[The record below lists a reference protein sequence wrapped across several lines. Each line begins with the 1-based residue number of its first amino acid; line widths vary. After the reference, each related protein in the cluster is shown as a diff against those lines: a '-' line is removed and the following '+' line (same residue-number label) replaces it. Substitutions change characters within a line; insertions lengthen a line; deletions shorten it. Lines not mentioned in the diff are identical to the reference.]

1 MVKEASTL
9 VLVTEQGPMFA
20 CLLGIQ
26 RKALPVNAIYY
37 H

>member
-1 MVKEASTL
+1 MFKETSTL
-9 VLVTEQGPMFA
+9 VLVTEQGPMIA